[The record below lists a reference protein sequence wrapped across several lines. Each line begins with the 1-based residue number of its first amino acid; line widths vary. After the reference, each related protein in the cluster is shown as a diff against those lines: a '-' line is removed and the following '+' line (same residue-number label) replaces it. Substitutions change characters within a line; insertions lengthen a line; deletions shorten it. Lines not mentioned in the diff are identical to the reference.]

1 MFRLFTQR
9 KTHRWLEALPDLL
22 AAYNASVH
30 RVIGM
35 KPKDV
40 KIEHEEYLW
49 DKLYGK
55 EFPKKAIFR
64 FQIGDVVRIAR
75 IPTSLFEKGS
85 TVKWTEENFVVAHRR
100 ATEPPTYK
108 LHDLQQELIKGSFY
122 EHQMQKIEMPTD
134 EQTYHVDILKRR
146 KRKGKLQFFVH
157 YRGWPSSFDEW
168 VDKGQVTSLT

>member
-1 MFRLFTQR
+1 
-9 KTHRWLEALPDLL
+9 
-22 AAYNASVH
+22 
-30 RVIGM
+30 M

-49 DKLYGK
+49 DKLYRK

-85 TVKWTEENFVVAHRR
+85 TAKWTEENFVVAHRR

-134 EQTYHVDILKRR
+134 EQTYHADILKRR

-157 YRGWPSSFDEW
+157 YRGWPSSFDE
-168 VDKGQVTSLT
+168 